1 MVGRKVAMSAK
12 ENAKNLIEPQRPQR
26 RAFPTN
32 TLGSSKTSLCSLWFN
47 RIFPFAFSFALI
59 ASLRLILSSTF
70 ALLCAAT

>member
-1 MVGRKVAMSAK
+1 MPGRKVAMSAK

-47 RIFPFAFSFALI
+47 RIFPFAFSFAHLVP
-59 ASLRLILSSTF
+59 LRLLLFSTF
-70 ALLCAAT
+70 ALSCAAT

>member
-1 MVGRKVAMSAK
+1 MPGRKVAMSAK

-32 TLGSSKTSLCSLWFN
+32 TLGSSKTSLWFN